1 MILEMLRRHLLFAL
15 VLFWPAILSA
25 AHSPIPAP
33 PSFSASSYILQD
45 ANSGRV
51 LAEKN
56 ADERLE
62 PASITKLMTTY
73 VVYKALAD
81 GHISIDDP
89 VLVSE
94 KAWRMEGS
102 RMFIEVGKRV
112 SVDDLIKGVVI
123 QSGNDASVAL
133 AEHIAGS
140 ESAFADMMNAEA
152 RALGLKNSHFTN
164 ATGLPG
170 ADHYMSARDIATL
183 SAALIRDFPEEYE
196 VYSEKNFDFNGIT
209 QHNRNKLLW
218 SDDSVD
224 GLKTGHTKSAGFCLA
239 ASAVHDGMR
248 LISVVMGTGSERARA
263 THSQA
268 LLSYGF
274 RFYETHRI
282 YEVGEELALP
292 RVWKGE
298 QENVPVGPEETL
310 YVTIPRGQYDNL
322 KARME
327 LGARVMAP
335 LGRGQP
341 VGEAVVSLEGEEI
354 ERQPLV
360 ALQPVPEGGLW
371 RQAVDTVLLWLE

>member
-1 MILEMLRRHLLFAL
+1 MLL
-15 VLFWPAILSA
+15 LFWPAVLLA
-25 AHSPIPAP
+25 AQRPIPAP
-33 PSFSASSYILQD
+33 PGFNASSYILLD

-56 ADERLE
+56 PDERLE

-81 GHISIDDP
+81 GHIRIEDE

-112 SVDDLIKGVVI
+112 RVDDLIKGVVI
-123 QSGNDASVAL
+123 QSGNDASVAI
-133 AEHIAGS
+133 AEHVAGS
-140 ESAFADMMNAEA
+140 ESAFANMMNAEA
-152 RALGLKNSHFTN
+152 EALGMSNTHFVN
-164 ATGLPG
+164 ATGLPDP
-170 ADHYMSARDIATL
+170 DHYMSARDTATL
-183 SAALIRDFPEEYE
+183 SAAIIREFPDDYAL
-196 VYSEKNFDFNGIT
+196 YSDKEFDFNGIT
-209 QHNRNKLLW
+209 QRNRNKLLW

-224 GLKTGHTKSAGFCLA
+224 GLKTGYTKSAGYCLA
-239 ASAVHDGMR
+239 ASAVRDGMR
-248 LISVVMGTGSERARA
+248 LISVVMGADGARARA

-282 YEVGEELALP
+282 YEVGEQLALP
-292 RVWKGE
+292 RVWKGDK
-298 QENVPVGPEETL
+298 ENVPVGTEETL

-327 LGARVMAP
+327 LGSRVMAP
-335 LGRGQP
+335 LGRGQE
-341 VGEAVVSLEGEEI
+341 VGEAVVSLEGKEI
-354 ERQPLV
+354 DRQPLV
-360 ALQPVPEGGLW
+360 ALRPVPEGGLW
-371 RQAVDTVLLWLE
+371 RQTVDTVLLWLE

>member
-1 MILEMLRRHLLFAL
+1 MIRRNPTLMLL
-15 VLFWPAILSA
+15 LFWPAVLLA
-25 AHSPIPAP
+25 AQRPIPAP
-33 PSFSASSYILQD
+33 PGFNASSYILLD

-56 ADERLE
+56 PDERLE

-81 GHISIDDP
+81 GHIRIEDE

-112 SVDDLIKGVVI
+112 RVDDLIKGVVI
-123 QSGNDASVAL
+123 QSGNDASVAI
-133 AEHIAGS
+133 AEHVAGS
-140 ESAFADMMNAEA
+140 ESAFANMMNAEA
-152 RALGLKNSHFTN
+152 EALGMSNTHFVN
-164 ATGLPG
+164 ATGLPDP
-170 ADHYMSARDIATL
+170 DHYMSARDTATL
-183 SAALIRDFPEEYE
+183 SAAIIREFPDDYAL
-196 VYSEKNFDFNGIT
+196 YSDKEFDFNGIT
-209 QHNRNKLLW
+209 QRNRNKLLW

-224 GLKTGHTKSAGFCLA
+224 GLKTGYTKSAGYCLA
-239 ASAVHDGMR
+239 ASAVRDGMR
-248 LISVVMGTGSERARA
+248 LISVVMGADGARARA

-282 YEVGEELALP
+282 YEVGEQLALP
-292 RVWKGE
+292 RVWKGDK
-298 QENVPVGPEETL
+298 ENVPVGTEETL

-327 LGARVMAP
+327 LGSRVMAP
-335 LGRGQP
+335 LGRGQE
-341 VGEAVVSLEGEEI
+341 VGEAVVSLEGKEI
-354 ERQPLV
+354 DRQPLV
-360 ALQPVPEGGLW
+360 ALRPVPEGGLW
-371 RQAVDTVLLWLE
+371 RQTVDTVLLWLE